1 MKAGELRIG
10 NWFVGYDN
18 KPFQWDLTH
27 FSMLVL
33 EQNAPE
39 VDELIRGPIPLTEE
53 MLSEFTMKWG
63 TDPQEPNALMTF
75 KNGEFEILKFKD
87 EDNFFYSNGRGFHSY
102 IRYLH
107 QLQNIFLDLTG
118 NELEVRL

>member
-18 KPFQWDLTH
+18 KPFQWDLFH

-53 MLSEFTMKWG
+53 ILLKCGFELSDCHWDYWNPDEELSFC
-63 TDPQEPNALMTF
+63 MTIF
-75 KNGEFEILKFKD
+75 EDGMFFSAGE
-87 EDNFFYSNGRGFHSY
+87 G
-102 IRYLH
+102 IRLNKYPIEYVH
-107 QLQNIFLDLTG
+107 QLQDLFCVITG
-118 NELEVRL
+118 KELEVRL

>member
-53 MLSEFTMKWG
+53 ILLKCGFELSDCHWDYWNPDEELSFC
-63 TDPQEPNALMTF
+63 MTIF
-75 KNGEFEILKFKD
+75 EDGMFFSAGE
-87 EDNFFYSNGRGFHSY
+87 G
-102 IRYLH
+102 IRLNKYPIEYVH
-107 QLQNIFLDLTG
+107 QLQDIFYVITG
-118 NELEVRL
+118 KELEVKL

>member
-53 MLSEFTMKWG
+53 ILLKCGFELSNCDWG
-63 TDPQEPNALMTF
+63 YWNPDEELSFCMTIF
-75 KNGEFEILKFKD
+75 EDGMFFSAGE
-87 EDNFFYSNGRGFHSY
+87 G
-102 IRYLH
+102 IRLNKYPIEYVH
-107 QLQNIFLDLTG
+107 QLQDLFCVITG
-118 NELEVRL
+118 KELEVRL

>member
-53 MLSEFTMKWG
+53 ILLKCGFELSDCHWDYWNPDEELSFC
-63 TDPQEPNALMTF
+63 MTIF
-75 KNGEFEILKFKD
+75 EDGMFFSAGE
-87 EDNFFYSNGRGFHSY
+87 G
-102 IRYLH
+102 IRLNKYPIEYVH
-107 QLQNIFLDLTG
+107 QLQDLFCVITG
-118 NELEVRL
+118 KELEVRL